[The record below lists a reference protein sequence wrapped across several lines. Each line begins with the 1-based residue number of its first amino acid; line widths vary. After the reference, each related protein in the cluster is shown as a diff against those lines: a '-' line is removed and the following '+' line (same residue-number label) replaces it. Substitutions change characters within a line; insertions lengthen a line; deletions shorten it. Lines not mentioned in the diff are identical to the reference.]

1 VNNCLAAIGLLV
13 LILVVGL
20 GVILALSFLDI
31 GDLSSQSITINGTPL
46 VPPDLDAIETL
57 VNRGPQVEW
66 SNPLEGTS
74 LPTLFPTDTP
84 TPIPPLDPEVY
95 RTEVMLQATNF
106 GSALQAF
113 LDANEMLTEN
123 QSLLEDPTWRENMR
137 GILEQ
142 VYASGWALASIGPAP
157 VEYEGIDVWLKRVG
171 PEVEGLRENYLAG
184 LDTRETRYFTA
195 ASDNL
200 TRIREYLLLALE
212 EMARAG
218 WQID

>member
-1 VNNCLAAIGLLV
+1 
-13 LILVVGL
+13 VGL

-31 GDLSSQSITINGTPL
+31 GDLSSQPITINGTPL

-57 VNRGPQVEW
+57 VNRGPRVEW

-123 QSLLEDPTWRENMR
+123 QSLLEDPSWQENMR
-137 GILEQ
+137 GIIEQ
-142 VYASGWALASIGPAP
+142 VYASGWALASIGPVP
-157 VEYEGIDVWLKRVG
+157 VEYEAIDVWLKRVG
-171 PEVEGLRENYLAG
+171 PEVEGLRENYITG
-184 LDTRETRYFTA
+184 LDTRETRYFAA
-195 ASDNL
+195 ASDNI